1 MTIIHR
7 SRAARHPAS
16 ALDGVSGAATEHGRG
31 DDSKIAEEA
40 AALHVAS
47 AGLRKLVRRRHVDRS
62 QLGRAGNARP
72 DRNDV
77 VGAAQTTVCWASCY
91 AATAS
96 EHRVQ
101 LRAEVPKWLWLGSK
115 LVFLKYTH

>member
-7 SRAARHPAS
+7 RRAARHPAS

-31 DDSKIAEEA
+31 NDSEITEEA

-47 AGLRKLVRRRHVDRS
+47 VGLRKLVRRRHVDRS

-72 DRNDV
+72 DRKRRCGRRPDNRLLGV
-77 VGAAQTTVCWASCY
+77 LLRR
-91 AATAS
+91 
-96 EHRVQ
+96 HR
-101 LRAEVPKWLWLGSK
+101 LRAADRDSVPKCRNGYGLARSS
-115 LVFLKYTH
+115 FS